1 MTTGVTFSVV
11 GGSSMRP
18 RSDESEFEV
27 MVPEEIAKFLRV
39 SLATVEEEIRSGR
52 LPALQIGSDW
62 RILRKDFDQF
72 LRGGRV
78 IGSKPKT
85 PTGSAPQI
93 TFTQTAPFS
102 YVWPNRKQRDYDVAY
117 EGMAGGKR
125 IKIGFGWSVADPERR
140 KAVVFADGRPMVTFK
155 AADDFA
161 RSGLMLSIIKTDD
174 RKHLRPGDPVPD
186 EYSGFHLEP
195 YRTYISERHTSK
207 NMAVA
212 CDKDDLQTM
221 AAHALIRAAQIEERK
236 AE

>member
-1 MTTGVTFSVV
+1 MATGVTFSIV
-11 GGSSMRP
+11 GDSSMRS

-27 MVPEEIAKFLRV
+27 LVPEEIAKFLRV

-78 IGSKPKT
+78 SGSTPKT
-85 PTGSAPQI
+85 PTGSTPQI

-102 YVWPNRKQRDYDVAY
+102 YVWPNRAKRDYDVAY

-125 IKIGFGWSVADPERR
+125 IKIGFGWGVHDPDRR

-161 RSGLMLSIIKTDD
+161 SGLMLSIVKTDD
-174 RKHLRPGDPVPD
+174 RKHLRPGDPVPA
-186 EYSGFHLEP
+186 EYSGFRLEA
-195 YRTYISERHTSK
+195 YRIYIDERHTSK

-236 AE
+236 PE